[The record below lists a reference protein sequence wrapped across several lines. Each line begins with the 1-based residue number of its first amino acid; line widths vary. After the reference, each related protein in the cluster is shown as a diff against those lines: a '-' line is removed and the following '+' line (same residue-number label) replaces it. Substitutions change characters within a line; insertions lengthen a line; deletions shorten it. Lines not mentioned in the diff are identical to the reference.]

1 VSSYSSLVCSS
12 RLIQSTAWKPLIGLR
27 YVLGRR
33 YIPTVNTRI
42 GNDKMTLSNSG
53 KGHRDTISTAMQF
66 RSTDISVI
74 TRDEWISFNSTYSS
88 PPYIANSYLL
98 SRCRCLRIG
107 YIPYNHYIYLPCSWQ
122 RPNFDCSLWQ
132 IEAGNHKPWCKM
144 ASWVCPRELNA
155 PKDINNRYY

>member
-1 VSSYSSLVCSS
+1 MCSS
-12 RLIQSTAWKPLIGLR
+12 RLIQSTEWKPLIGLR

-88 PPYIANSYLL
+88 PPYIAKFL
-98 SRCRCLRIG
+98 SVCPGDVASAIG
-107 YIPYNHYIYLPCSWQ
+107 YIYLTVVFHYIYICLAQDSDLILIA
-122 RPNFDCSLWQ
+122 RF
-132 IEAGNHKPWCKM
+132 GK
-144 ASWVCPRELNA
+144 
-155 PKDINNRYY
+155 